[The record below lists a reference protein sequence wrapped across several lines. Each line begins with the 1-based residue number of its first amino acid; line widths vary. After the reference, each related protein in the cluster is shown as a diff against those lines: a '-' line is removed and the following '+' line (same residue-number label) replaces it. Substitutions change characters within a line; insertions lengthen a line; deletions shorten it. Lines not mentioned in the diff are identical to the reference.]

1 MQSLLRKSSLT
12 GGTSHGTGTRTK
24 CASTSTGPS
33 STTPKVRRPDTLP
46 SHTNQQ
52 PPPPPWRF
60 LPTPKLTP
68 VPPVQN
74 EAELTRQKDDLSAL
88 ILSVLRR
95 QPYLCYFQ
103 GYHDICQVLLLV
115 LPPSLRH
122 PSVARLSALRIRDF
136 MLPSLAP
143 AISQLR
149 LLPDILRA
157 ADPQLWRHL
166 SSVEPF
172 FALSGTLTMYAHDI
186 TTLGDI
192 ARLFDVLLAREPVFS
207 VYMFAAIVRSRRAEL
222 FETPRDEPEMLHSI
236 LCKLPRPLDLEA
248 LIAAARA
255 LHAAHP
261 PERLA
266 AWRGISRASVLRTA
280 SDAAACAAQTMEDG
294 ERFFHRQ
301 VAELRWAERCD
312 KAKELLWR
320 YRNPVRNAGVAVI
333 IGLAAVLLRRYPW
346 AWQNAVSLL
355 RRWLRS

>member
-1 MQSLLRKSSLT
+1 VRLDVDRAFIYYPESKTRQPSRPTPNSIPHSPLT
-12 GGTSHGTGTRTK
+12 
-24 CASTSTGPS
+24 P
-33 STTPKVRRPDTLP
+33 TPL
-46 SHTNQQ
+46 
-52 PPPPPWRF
+52 WRF
-60 LPTPKLTP
+60 LPIQKLTS

-74 EAELTRQKDDLSAL
+74 DAELTRQKEELSAL
-88 ILSVLRR
+88 ILEVLRR
-95 QPYLCYFQ
+95 YPYLCYFQ

-115 LPPSLRH
+115 LPPAVRA
-122 PSVARLSALRIRDF
+122 PAVARLSALRIRDF
-136 MLPSLAP
+136 MLPTLAP
-143 AISQLR
+143 AVSQLR

-166 SSVEPF
+166 SSTEPF

-186 TTLGDI
+186 TTFGDI
-192 ARLFDVLLAREPVFS
+192 SRLFDVLLAREPVFS

-255 LHAAHP
+255 LHAAYP
-261 PERLA
+261 PEHLA

-294 ERFFHRQ
+294 EEFFHRQ
-301 VAELRWAERCD
+301 VAELRWLERCD
-312 KAKELLWR
+312 KARKLLWR
-320 YRNPVRNAGVAVI
+320 YRYPVRNAVLAVM

-346 AWQNAVSLL
+346 AWQNTVSVL
-355 RRWLRS
+355 RRWLT